1 MGKWAED
8 NYNLFFFSQGSTH
21 SSFCVFKSDRLRFS
35 GTLRVFSQRHYG
47 KHALPCEIY
56 NNSLSVWCDSGLLD
70 FNSKPCLW
78 HWQEGVM
85 LSCPEGRGD
94 THCVELAKELLGSE
108 HPQIAI
114 SILCRQPCPPWG
126 SESPGNCCSS
136 LSLREDMSSESK
148 ASFYDNLTFMLIWTL
163 RKQLFV
169 LDWSC
174 SSCKISPITWGTKG
188 KELRSSKVMMT
199 EQIVGLCSCFPHI
212 FRLLQSQFKWKS
224 EHVATAVCVERKLL
238 CSWWCFQEWGE
249 SVPLCL
255 QWVLWE
261 CHGLGQGTATE
272 LYFCVLVLPHAAFI
286 LPHPGHRDI
295 TGREVLSRLM
305 WVFEINCFSSVHL
318 TPWITLGLEIF
329 YPVVIFS
336 RKTVLIH
343 QKKLTLL

>member
-1 MGKWAED
+1 MESMLCHVRFIVTLWVFGVTRACWISTANPVCGTDRRGWCYHVQKAGVTLTVWNWLKSSWDQNIHKLQSPSYA
-8 NYNLFFFSQGSTH
+8 GSP
-21 SSFCVFKSDRLRFS
+21 
-35 GTLRVFSQRHYG
+35 
-47 KHALPCEIY
+47 A
-56 NNSLSVWCDSGLLD
+56 
-70 FNSKPCLW
+70 
-78 HWQEGVM
+78 
-85 LSCPEGRGD
+85 
-94 THCVELAKELLGSE
+94 HCGAQSPQELLL
-108 HPQIAI
+108 I
-114 SILCRQPCPPWG
+114 SQPERRYG
-126 SESPGNCCSS
+126 AS
-136 LSLREDMSSESK
+136 LSSESR

-224 EHVATAVCVERKLL
+224 EHVATALCVERKLL

-329 YPVVIFS
+329 YPVIIFS